1 MLARI
6 ISSGA
11 PKLHPDYGRSTRSSF
26 AQLRFPSIQ
35 KPIVVRVVKQREE
48 KVKLKAS
55 AKANAEAV
63 RADVEAMIVGKKA
76 V

>member
-11 PKLHPDYGRSTRSSF
+11 PKLHPDYGRSTRLSF
-26 AQLRFPSIQ
+26 AQLRFPIIQ
-35 KPIVVRVVKQREE
+35 QPIVGRVVKQREE
-48 KVKLKAS
+48 MVKLKAS
-55 AKANAEAV
+55 AEANAEAV
-63 RADVEAMIVGKKA
+63 RAGVEAIILGKKA